1 MAFADKGMAW
11 ITLFVENLASLY
23 SVADVGERAVAV
35 DRGRVGAEYAY
46 VVEHGCL
53 EYEIAVYF
61 ELQGVGDVKGLGGH
75 AFGMGHEDVAQG
87 SCGIIVINDF
97 VGVHGR
103 FKI

>member
-1 MAFADKGMAW
+1 MHQIGLGAEA
-11 ITLFVENLASLY
+11 LY
-23 SVADVGERAVAV
+23 A
-35 DRGRVGAEYAY
+35 GRVGAADAY